1 MIIQTERDTAP
12 LLERIATIE
21 QRIYARRHLLTV
33 RSAGLMQGTRKKMR
47 YSLTSPLMLI
57 LAAGAGFMLQRWVK
71 HNFSRSPEEIELRR
85 QKRIAKREKKLA
97 DIKKKRASGDRPG
110 IMANGLKLIAL
121 VRTLI
126 AALPSSWIHS
136 LPGILRTKAAA
147 SSPAGQAQAQQAA
160 STPTRYDGAGLKAR

>member
-12 LLERIATIE
+12 LLERIAKIE
-21 QRIYARRHLLTV
+21 QRIYARRHLLAV
-33 RSAGLMQGTRKKMR
+33 RSSLLVQGTRKKMR

-57 LAAGAGFMLQRWVK
+57 LATGAGFMAQRWVR

-97 DIKKKRASGDRPG
+97 EIKKKRATEDRPG

-126 AALPSSWIHS
+126 AALPSAWVHS
-136 LPGILRTKAAA
+136 LPGILRIKAA
-147 SSPAGQAQAQQAA
+147 SSSAPSQAQAQAVPTQ
-160 STPTRYDGAGLKAR
+160 TRYDGAGLKAR